1 MKRLLNLIF
10 TRIENIFLPEI
21 TSVREH
27 QQFFVLLYSS
37 IITLAGVPL
46 NLLGLTGPDTLYFSC
61 LNIANWTITL
71 MSLILLANRK
81 ISLKQAIITI
91 AVSTQLETS
100 GEMIYCALHPSYY
113 HTMLIVGNLVLCA
126 VIVLFSVAAYIF
138 GNCQSY

>member
-10 TRIENIFLPEI
+10 TRIERIFLPEI

-37 IITLAGVPL
+37 IITLTGVPL
-46 NLLGLTGPDTLYFSC
+46 NLLGLTGPDTLFFSC
-61 LNIANWTITL
+61 LNITNWTITL

-100 GEMIYCALHPSYY
+100 GEMIYCALHPLS
-113 HTMLIVGNLVLCA
+113 LIH
-126 VIVLFSVAAYIF
+126 I
-138 GNCQSY
+138 